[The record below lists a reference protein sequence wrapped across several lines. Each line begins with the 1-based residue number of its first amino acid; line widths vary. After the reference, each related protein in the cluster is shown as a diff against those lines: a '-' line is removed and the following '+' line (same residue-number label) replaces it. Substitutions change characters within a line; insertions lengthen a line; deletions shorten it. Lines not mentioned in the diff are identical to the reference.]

1 MTLVD
6 AASFPGIWHTEQVM
20 QERDDLSGGQD
31 AVNADPCLGGR
42 RVVDLLTT
50 QIEKASVMVAN
61 KGDMA
66 TADEMETTLAMCRAL
81 NEAAVITQTDFG
93 KVPLSTLLPL
103 VPGSEAASDCSNSGC
118 GDPKCADP
126 VCGQEE
132 VKVDSDCSNPGSID
146 PCCADTTCGEEKVE
160 EASDCG
166 NPGCSEPGC
175 ADTTCGEEK
184 VEEASD
190 CGSCA
195 DTTCGGE
202 EVQVDADCGNPS
214 CSDPGCAD
222 TTCGGEEVKAGGHRL
237 DVDALGFTNFVF
249 RSDRP
254 FHESRLLGV
263 IDKWPLPTKDVL
275 SLKEL
280 QATAAATQAGSAKID
295 LSAPLESTFN
305 PDGRSPFE
313 AVLRSKGWTWLH
325 RYPTQEIFWTHAG
338 RHFALERLP
347 DWAARPLETLEEGQ
361 SKQEI
366 VFIGMGMDEELIR
379 EQLEECLLNDEE
391 MVTFEKQLRG
401 EGHRFKIGQ
410 AIEAYTGDG
419 WTRGEVV
426 ALNYREDAWPASKIA
441 PYQIRLSDGM
451 LIFAPFD
458 DDGVVRKAEGAE
470 LL

>member
-1 MTLVD
+1 MDRIVTLVD
-6 AASFPGIWHTEQVM
+6 AASFPGMWQTEQVM

-50 QIEKASVMVAN
+50 QIEQASVVIAN

-66 TADEMETTLAMCRAL
+66 TADEMETTLAVCRAL
-81 NEAAVITQTDFG
+81 NGAAVITQTDFG
-93 KVPLSTLLPL
+93 KVPLSTLLPP
-103 VPGSEAASDCSNSGC
+103 VPGSEAASDCSNPGC

-126 VCGQEE
+126 VCGEEE
-132 VKVDSDCSNPGSID
+132 VKVDSDCSNPG
-146 PCCADTTCGEEKVE
+146 C
-160 EASDCG
+160 SD
-166 NPGCSEPGC
+166 PGC

-184 VEEASD
+184 T
-190 CGSCA
+190 GCA

-202 EVQVDADCGNPS
+202 EVKVDSDCGNPS

-222 TTCGGEEVKAGGHRL
+222 TTCGEATTEKAGGHRL

-263 IDKWPLPTKDVL
+263 IDKWPLPTKDVI

-280 QATAAATQAGSAKID
+280 QATAAAAQAGSAKID
-295 LSAPLESTFN
+295 LSAPLESMFN

-347 DWAARPLETLEEGQ
+347 DWAARPMETLEEGQ

-379 EQLEECLLNDEE
+379 EQLEDCLLTDQE
-391 MVTFEKQLRG
+391 MDTFEKQLKG

-419 WTRGEVV
+419 WTLGEVV
-426 ALNYREDAWPASKIA
+426 ALNYREDEWPASKIA